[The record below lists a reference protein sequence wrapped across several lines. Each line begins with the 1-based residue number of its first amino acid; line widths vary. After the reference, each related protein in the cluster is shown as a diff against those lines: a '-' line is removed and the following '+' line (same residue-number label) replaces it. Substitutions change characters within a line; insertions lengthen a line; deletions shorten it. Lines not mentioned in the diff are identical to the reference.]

1 MMKKISLMAIRG
13 DTVRDT
19 AGSKHTPWPN
29 TFKVFKFFFFAAL
42 ILLNIPCLGMLS
54 YLYFKITF
62 ETSE

>member
-29 TFKVFKFFFFAAL
+29 TFKVFKFCFCF
-42 ILLNIPCLGMLS
+42 LLL
-54 YLYFKITF
+54 
-62 ETSE
+62 